1 MITYFYV
8 FRQLLKVNCL
18 NKYETMTKAPL
29 EKLIIKLSVPTIISM
44 LVTTFYNMADT
55 YFVSRMHSTS
65 ATGAVGVVFS
75 LMAVIQAFGFFF
87 GHGSGNF
94 ISRALGAGKREEAE
108 KMASTGFF
116 LAAFAGLCIAVIG
129 LIFIKP
135 LAYILGA
142 TRTIY
147 PYARDYLA
155 IILVGAP
162 FMCSSLVLNNQLR
175 FQGNASFA
183 MVGITSGA
191 LLNCGLDPL
200 LISVLGMGIRG
211 AALATLIGQIVSFIV
226 LFAGVYRSDSIN
238 ISPKKF
244 TFNGYYVKN
253 IINGGLPSLCRQS
266 ISSLATI
273 CMNLSAGSYGDY
285 AITAMSVCARTVMFF
300 NSAMIG
306 FGQGFQPVCGF
317 NYGAKKYDR
326 VIKAFWFCVKVSF
339 VFLFALSVLSF
350 AFAPNIITI
359 FSDDPKVIAFGTPA
373 LRFMSASFP
382 LSAFIVM
389 SNMCMQTIGKSV
401 RASFL
406 ALARQGLFLIPLLLV
421 LSYFFGAVG
430 IQMAQMWADIITFI
444 ISVPLQISVINEMKR
459 EII

>member
-1 MITYFYV
+1 MTTYFCV
-8 FRQLLKVNCL
+8 FRQLLKVNSL
-18 NKYETMTKAPL
+18 NKYEIMTEAPL
-29 EKLIIKLSVPTIISM
+29 EKLILKLSVPTIISM

-94 ISRALGAGKREEAE
+94 ISRALGAGNREEAE

-116 LAAFAGLCIAVIG
+116 LAAFAGLCISVIG

-183 MVGITSGA
+183 MIGITSGA

-200 LISVLGMGIRG
+200 LISVCGMGIKG
-211 AALATLIGQIVSFIV
+211 AALATVAGQLVSFAV
-226 LFAGVYRSDSIN
+226 LFIGVYRSDSIN
-238 ISPKKF
+238 ISFKRF
-244 TFNGYYVKN
+244 TFNGYYIKN

-285 AITAMSVCARTVMFF
+285 AITAMSVCSRTVMFL

-317 NYGAKKYDR
+317 NYGAKKYGR

-339 VFLFALSVLSF
+339 VFLFGLSVLSF
-350 AFAPNIITI
+350 AFAPDIISV
-359 FSDDPKVIAFGTPA
+359 FSDDSKVIAFGIPA

-389 SNMCMQTIGKSV
+389 SNMCMQTIGKSAK
-401 RASFL
+401 ASFL
-406 ALARQGLFLIPLLLV
+406 ALARQGLFLIPLLLI
-421 LSYFFGAVG
+421 LPHFFGAVG
-430 IQMAQMWADIITFI
+430 IQMSQMWADIITFI
-444 ISVPLQISVINEMKR
+444 ISIPLQISVINELKR
-459 EII
+459 GTK